1 MTKLSPKA
9 TRFIE
14 AAVDDMADRDIK
26 AIWTSVRHD
35 PGTEIP
41 NPVAR
46 AVLAALSHFERQLRA
61 RLDRVHDE
69 DEASDLSNDLGFVCA
84 IESDL
89 RRQVGARW

>member
-26 AIWTSVRHD
+26 AIWTSIRHD
-35 PGTEIP
+35 PGAEIP
-41 NPVAR
+41 DPVAR

-61 RLDRVHDE
+61 RLDR
-69 DEASDLSNDLGFVCA
+69 G
-84 IESDL
+84 
-89 RRQVGARW
+89 G

>member
-9 TRFIE
+9 ARFIE

-26 AIWTSVRHD
+26 AIWATVSHD
-35 PGTEIP
+35 SGTEIP
-41 NPVAR
+41 DPVAR
-46 AVLAALSHFERQLRA
+46 GVLAALSRLERQLRA

-69 DEASDLSNDLGFVCA
+69 DEAPDLSNDLGFVCA

-89 RRQVGARW
+89 RRQVSAPR